1 MHAVPYPKYTS
12 RKRTPYDGEEM
23 ICSGED
29 LYDMDSCELQYTQHG
44 NTYGIQVPKLAEML
58 KLGIPCLLILSD
70 EETILKL
77 YQMFPDRVVPIF
89 MYGQSKEEFIKQH
102 KDKLDDPY
110 FVQRLEDYSTSLQL
124 YYDLWSKKQGI
135 QHVMLNQGTL
145 KDLKAQF
152 DAIVERHEQ
161 NRNLSIEKVQNYL
174 TMVQNF
180 IQPYQQNDERETI

>member
-44 NTYGIQVPKLAEML
+44 NTYGIQVPKLAKML
-58 KLGIPCLLILSD
+58 ELGIPCLLILSD

-89 MYGQSKEEFIKQH
+89 VYGQSKEEFIKQH

-110 FVQRLEDYSTSLQL
+110 FVRRLEDYSISLQL
-124 YYDLWSKKQGI
+124 YYDLWLKKQGI

-161 NRNLSIEKVQNYL
+161 NRNLSIENVQSYL

-180 IQPYQQNDERETI
+180 IQPYQRNDERETI